1 MMAVV
6 DRRLKRRVEE
16 VELKR
21 TDTPRIGI
29 DSIVISA
36 PQTNFSSEELGKA
49 IGVDPERISE
59 GLGIEKTRLP
69 IFSQSNVTM
78 VADAIYLFI
87 KNLEK
92 NGSLEDL
99 LDAPPK
105 NIYFATESN
114 DDYSRP
120 EAEVALGLIY
130 SKLLSEND
138 VFYKPYVDLFKHAE
152 LKQTT
157 FACAGVGLVLSD
169 AVANIKMSSDL
180 GRLESAIILSVD
192 TAVYDSVRAPNAEMT
207 QGSGATLMW
216 IKKDPKLIDV
226 DYTFGY
232 GRFNMP
238 YPDFT
243 KFGINTPKVYGRFSE
258 IGYVYA
264 VAQAFEDLERNSK
277 DKEDFLKGIDA
288 FVSHVPFP
296 KQAIYF
302 ASFLWEHYM
311 KVYDKKMFE
320 DLQNRDDL
328 GVSPLNGNSLVEL
341 ITKKIEDFRGL
352 NENDL
357 IGYITNDKEIKDYWN
372 WLKRLRTQ
380 KEFSDFLDRFNIKSA
395 LKLPSIVGN
404 SYTGSTVMAMA
415 SLLYNSMNDIDSIK
429 NTVAVFYGSGL
440 IAKAYKLNIIA
451 TPDDIAN
458 RLVISMNKYP
468 DIALTS
474 DMYKPM
480 HDALL
485 KGDAARTTNPKVD
498 LIEQSAK
505 LLRGNAL
512 PVGFHIRKRNDD
524 GTWEAAYVDEEGNP
538 ATILPR
544 F

>member
-169 AVANIKMSSDL
+169 AVANIKTSSDL

-429 NTVAVFYGSGL
+429 NTVAYQ
-440 IAKAYKLNIIA
+440 IIF
-451 TPDDIAN
+451 
-458 RLVISMNKYP
+458 V
-468 DIALTS
+468 
-474 DMYKPM
+474 
-480 HDALL
+480 
-485 KGDAARTTNPKVD
+485 
-498 LIEQSAK
+498 QSPEIFDFFSYQFNQAI
-505 LLRGNAL
+505 
-512 PVGFHIRKRNDD
+512 PV
-524 GTWEAAYVDEEGNP
+524 
-538 ATILPR
+538 
-544 F
+544 